1 MASRYAVR
9 QHSGAARSGHSKI
22 AVRNF
27 GLFFVVVHVYPLLT
41 TKRIALLSFERDVCT
56 RLGIAFFEVSVP
68 SVFHVKV
75 GASR

>member
-1 MASRYAVR
+1 ML
-9 QHSGAARSGHSKI
+9 SGNIQEQLDQDI
-22 AVRNF
+22 AKLQFVSSA
-27 GLFFVVVHVYPLLT
+27 FFFVVHVYPLLT